1 MKENSWKVSDTEISD
16 YARERCIEDVY
27 KEPILQVKL
36 GHPGSGSSLLN
47 EPYIR
52 EEYLKKELAK
62 EDIFMPNYKFNEDK
76 LLAQLRMYIDKT
88 YTQHYSQN
96 KIQATEFIIDAGH
109 GVGFTLGNVIKYA
122 QRYGKKEGFNRQDLL
137 KVLHYAIIA
146 LHVHDTTNPNKEQK

>member
-1 MKENSWKVSDTEISD
+1 MPLSFFYSGATMKENSWKVSDTSEYD
-16 YARERCIEDVY
+16 YSIN
-27 KEPILQVKL
+27 I
-36 GHPGSGSSLLN
+36 GSPGGGGGPKSLLN
-47 EPYIR
+47 QQ
-52 EEYLKKELAK
+52 YLASQLPK
-62 EDIFMPNYKFNEDK
+62 EDIFMPNYKFNEDR

-146 LHVHDTTNPNKEQK
+146 LHVHDITNPNKEQK

>member
-1 MKENSWKVSDTEISD
+1 MKENSWKVSDTETSD
-16 YARERCIEDVY
+16 YSDKAFGIR
-27 KEPILQVKL
+27 L
-36 GHPGSGSSLLN
+36 GPPGGGGIHSLMN
-47 EPYIR
+47 ELP
-52 EEYLKKELAK
+52 K
-62 EDIFMPNYKFNEDK
+62 EDIFMPNYKFNEDR

-109 GVGFTLGNVIKYA
+109 GVGFTIGNVIKYA
-122 QRYGKKEGFNRQDLL
+122 QRYGKKDGFNRQDLL